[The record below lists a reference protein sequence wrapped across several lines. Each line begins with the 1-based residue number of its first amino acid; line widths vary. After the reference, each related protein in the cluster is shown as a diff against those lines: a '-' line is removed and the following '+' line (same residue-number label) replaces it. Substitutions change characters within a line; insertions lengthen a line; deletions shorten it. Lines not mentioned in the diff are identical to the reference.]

1 MERLSVDTPPVGRR
15 EQIYLV
21 AARLFAEF
29 GYGGTSMG
37 DIAKKVGINK
47 ASLYHFV
54 PNKEDLLY
62 TLISWGLDLAAK
74 DVVAPAQA
82 IADPRARLE
91 TLIRLQLANIHRGAG
106 PKGNAVHMVV
116 SETSGLSPDRRAE
129 VEARKA
135 VFTDLIRSTLDA
147 LKAEGR
153 FGLADTALATA
164 NIQGLLSAFA
174 RWDRPG
180 DPDLDRTYDE
190 LTAFILRAVLK
201 D

>member
-1 MERLSVDTPPVGRR
+1 MERRPVERPPVGRR

-21 AARLFAEF
+21 AARLFGEF
-29 GYGGTSMG
+29 GYAGTSMG
-37 DIAKKVGINK
+37 DIAKRVGINK

-54 PNKEDLLY
+54 PNKEELLY
-62 TLISWGLDLAAK
+62 TLMSWGLDLAEK
-74 DVVAPAQA
+74 DVIAPARA
-82 IADPRARLE
+82 VADPRERLE
-91 TLIRLQLANIHRGAG
+91 TLIRLQLENIHRGAG
-106 PKGNAVHMVV
+106 PTGNHVHKVV
-116 SETSGLSPDRRAE
+116 SETGGLSPDRRAE
-129 VEARKA
+129 IEARKA
-135 VFTDLIRSTLDA
+135 IYADLIRSTLDA

-180 DPDLDRTYDE
+180 DPAHAFDE

-201 D
+201 DG